1 MNEYLY
7 QRQIIAYHGCDES
20 IAKQVFDKDE
30 PLAPEEK
37 DYHWLGQGIYFWEH
51 GAERAYDWA
60 CENREN
66 PAVIGAIIHLGNC
79 FDLLDLQNTQIL
91 SEAWPRFQ
99 QAKAAAGE
107 PIPHNEAPK
116 NNPNREKLL
125 HRRDCAV
132 INWTIE
138 QLEQADTPQYDS
150 VRGVFQ
156 ESEPVFEDSEIRLK
170 SHIQSP
176 SGIPLA
182 FWAIFDHH

>member
-20 IAKQVFDKDE
+20 VAKQVFDKNE

-60 CENREN
+60 CENRKN

-79 FDLLDLQNTQIL
+79 FDLLDLRYTQTL
-91 SEAWPRFQ
+91 SDAWPRFQ
-99 QAKAAAGE
+99 QFKADRGE
-107 PIPHNEAPK
+107 SMPKNEAPK
-116 NNPNREKLL
+116 NDPNREKLL

-138 QLEQADTPQYDS
+138 QLEKEGAVPYDS

-156 ESEPVFEDSEIRLK
+156 ESDLVFEGSAIHLK
-170 SHIQSP
+170 SHIQISIRNPACILGYFRP
-176 SGIPLA
+176 S
-182 FWAIFDHH
+182 